1 MKPIVTRTLSGA
13 VYIALML
20 GSVLAGRFVFGAVQL
35 LFIILCLIEY
45 RKIASIG
52 GITIGS
58 LNLLAAGVLSYVVVI
73 LYLWD
78 IWNMRYLLLI
88 FLIIFKIILGE
99 LFLQNK
105 HPIINIGVTLTGLF
119 YIVLP
124 FSILNF
130 FYYPEMNYGF
140 PSGSLLVGFFIIIW
154 GNDTFAYLSGMAFG
168 KHKLF
173 ERISPKKTWE
183 GTIGGCVFAVIA
195 AIVLSFIYKDFNV
208 FEWMGFALTIIIFG
222 TFGDLFESMIK
233 RTIGLKDSGNIMPGH
248 GGILDRFDSILI
260 AAPFAYLYI
269 VFVIN

>member
-1 MKPIVTRTLSGA
+1 
-13 VYIALML
+13 
-20 GSVLAGRFVFGAVQL
+20 
-35 LFIILCLIEY
+35 
-45 RKIASIG
+45 
-52 GITIGS
+52 
-58 LNLLAAGVLSYVVVI
+58 
-73 LYLWD
+73 
-78 IWNMRYLLLI
+78 MRYLLLI

-105 HPIINIGVTLTGLF
+105 NPIINIGVTLTGLL

-140 PSGSLLVGFFIIIW
+140 PSGRPLLIGFFIIIW

-183 GTIGGCVFAVIA
+183 GTIGGGVFAVIA
-195 AIVLSFIYKDFNV
+195 AIVLSFIYKDFNA

-222 TFGDLFESMIK
+222 TFGDLFESLIK